1 MLFAD
6 EAFDAVTCLEG
17 IEHVL
22 DPVFLI
28 RELVRI
34 TKPGGTI
41 VISTPNTANFY
52 SRLQFLF
59 TGTFF
64 QFDARGMRQTYGNA
78 VDRGHVSPF
87 TPLHLIYVL
96 GAVGCNLVEVRT
108 DRWKR
113 KALLPLRLLM
123 SPFTFLWTRKIARG
137 TAPATYPGVEDIHE
151 LLTSFKLKCW
161 SLFGIPMIRFSDDR
175 AGRAH
180 HARRARYA
188 LTRAAKSSRYR
199 SVIRWRNVRFSSG
212 GTGV

>member
-1 MLFAD
+1 
-6 EAFDAVTCLEG
+6 
-17 IEHVL
+17 
-22 DPVFLI
+22 
-28 RELVRI
+28 LVRI

-151 LLTSFKLKCW
+151 LLTSFKLM
-161 SLFGIPMIRFSDDR
+161 FG
-175 AGRAH
+175 
-180 HARRARYA
+180 
-188 LTRAAKSSRYR
+188 R
-199 SVIRWRNVRFSSG
+199 SQILIFQKQ
-212 GTGV
+212 